1 MSALKRKAAAAASSA
16 SLAKKQQKKTATA
29 PAPAPAPV
37 AFVDPYID
45 PSDSEDDS
53 EDDDEN
59 ESNGADAVPDFV
71 EESDSAA
78 EEEEGGSADVDEA
91 DEDDEVA
98 GPTKRK
104 RPATGNDDLYK
115 APTNDEMHQL
125 KETGD
130 LFKSNLFKLQIDE
143 LLSNVRVDQTKMAP
157 LDKILR
163 KIKDSLDTLED
174 MPDLPLSEVIPK
186 MKALGV
192 AIPFPNPPPPA
203 DAQYKFG
210 FKRPTKVFI
219 VGSYLLKAVSRSPSG
234 TNVDMAVQMPDSIF
248 TEKDSV
254 NYRYFYK
261 RAYYVAVLAA
271 ELRKQRKELG
281 IKLEFEAFQ
290 GDSRRPVLV
299 IRSAGKGGDYD
310 FSKLGFAIRILVT
323 IPQTLFTPARLA
335 PGRNNVRPA
344 HLGGDAAASA
354 APAPTPR
361 YNAALLQDTAFIA
374 HMNLLHHHAT
384 TCGGFR
390 EACILAKVWLTQRGF
405 SGETAG
411 FSGFLFSMLLGY
423 LLRTNDKHGGRRLG
437 NNFSSYQL
445 LKVTMEFIAN
455 HDFDA
460 EPVFMT
466 PDGKPLTGA
475 EEFSA
480 QTFRTAYD
488 VVLVDPSGRINL
500 AAGMTRAALDELQYE
515 ARRTSEMFK
524 DVKNDH
530 FDALFLRKVDV
541 LHLRYDNVARI
552 AAVEA
557 PPAAYSPFVQ
567 LDYPS
572 VHEFLISH
580 VPSVLKR
587 ALSKRVSLVSVHTK
601 ALPTWSIGD
610 KPASHAALETPF
622 HVGLILKGEESL
634 ALLELGPSADDQE
647 AAEAFRNL
655 WGPKSELRRFKDG
668 SIAESVLFDC
678 DGTLESRSLIV
689 GQMLAYLVQ
698 LHAGVSKDGV
708 TCWAGQLNKFLRAP
722 GIKMQ
727 VASYQGVMDAY
738 NKFSRNLRHLE
749 GLPLSV
755 TQTVPCAEGLR
766 YTSVF
771 VPQPRLLEA
780 DAAVD
785 AYRPYY
791 EPLDVVIEFE
801 SSPRWPGDLRAIEL
815 TKRAF
820 YIKIAELFME
830 QHPGHRATVS
840 TGSGRHVLDSGFV
853 EVTTDAGY
861 TFRCTIHHEREHQIL
876 ENAIAEPNVDPE
888 KADYNHALALSQYEK
903 SFIRQPRHST
913 RMQNL
918 CLRFPHLPQ
927 TVRLVKRWLAAH
939 LLSPQIAPELIEI
952 ICAKQFV
959 DPAPFSVPSSGFV
972 GFLRTLHLLRS
983 HDWRREPL
991 IVELDKG
998 EMTGECRSRIAAA
1011 FRTSRGFAPDGSVI
1025 MDGQATRP
1033 QNPAL
1038 WVATEMDVD
1047 GKWWGMNT
1055 PGVVIVERIKG
1066 LATAALGHVEALIA
1080 NGGSEKSIAKLF
1092 TAVPRGYD
1100 AFLRLDSAKLP
1111 RFRESLS
1118 YDPPKL
1124 STFKNLLAL
1133 KDRELALLSEIDPAE
1148 LFVSDLTTAFGD
1160 SALFFHD
1167 RYGGDVVGVVWN
1179 PLVMAEGPWK
1189 VDLKFNAAPLD
1200 ENENGAEA
1208 GRGGKNKLKVK
1219 PNALAMVAEMQRLGE
1234 GLVLG
1239 VDLC

>member
-1 MSALKRKAAAAASSA
+1 MSALKRKAVAAPVMASVS
-16 SLAKKQQKKTATA
+16 KKQQKKAAAT
-29 PAPAPAPV
+29 PAPTPA
-37 AFVDPYID
+37 AFLDPYID
-45 PSDSEDDS
+45 PSDDEEDS
-53 EDDDEN
+53 EIDEAASTSP
-59 ESNGADAVPDFV
+59 EAGPDFA
-71 EESDSAA
+71 EESDSAGEDEQDGSEG
-78 EEEEGGSADVDEA
+78 EE
-91 DEDDEVA
+91 DEDEEAGVA
-98 GPTKRK
+98 GQTKRK
-104 RPATGNDDLYK
+104 RPAAGNDDLYR

-143 LLSNVRVDQTKMAP
+143 LLSNVRVDQAKMAP
-157 LDKILR
+157 LEMSLR
-163 KIKDSLDTLED
+163 KVKEILDTLDD
-174 MPDLPLSEVIPK
+174 MPDFPLSEAVSK
-186 MKALGV
+186 MKAMGV
-192 AIPFPNPPPPA
+192 TIPFPSPPPPA

-210 FKRPTKVFI
+210 FKRPAKVFI

-310 FSKLGFAIRILVT
+310 FSKLGFSIRILVT
-323 IPQTLFTPARLA
+323 IPQTLFTPTKLA
-335 PGRNNVRPA
+335 PGRNNVRPTY
-344 HLGGDAAASA
+344 LGSDATATA
-354 APAPTPR
+354 APTPTPR
-361 YNAALLQDTAFIA
+361 YNAALLQETAFVT

-405 SGETAG
+405 SGATAG

-455 HDFDA
+455 HDFNA

-466 PDGKPLTGA
+466 PDGKPLDGA

-480 QTFRTAYD
+480 QAFINAYD
-488 VVLVDPSGRINL
+488 VVMVDPSGRINL

-524 DVKNDH
+524 DVNNDH

-541 LHLRYDNVARI
+541 LHLHYDNVARI
-552 AAVEA
+552 AAVES
-557 PPAAYSPFVQ
+557 PPAAYTTSVA
-567 LDYPS
+567 LDYPTI
-572 VHEFLISH
+572 HEFLISH
-580 VPSVLKR
+580 VPNVLKR
-587 ALSKRVSLVSVHTK
+587 ALNKRVSLVSVHT
-601 ALPTWSIGD
+601 APLPTWAIGD
-610 KPASHAALETPF
+610 KPASHASLETPF
-622 HVGLILKGEESL
+622 HVGLMLKGDESL
-634 ALLELGPSADDQE
+634 ALLELGPSADDQD
-647 AAEAFRNL
+647 AAEAFRKL

-678 DGTLESRSLIV
+678 DGTLEKRSLIV

-698 LHAGVSKDGV
+698 LHAGASKDGV
-708 TCWAGQLNKFLRAP
+708 TCWAGQLNKFLHAP

-738 NKFSRNLRHLE
+738 NKFSRNLRLLE

-755 TQTVPCAEGLR
+755 TQTVACAEGLR

-771 VPQPRLLEA
+771 VPQPRLPEA
-780 DAAVD
+780 QAAVD
-785 AYRPYY
+785 AYRPYH
-791 EPLDVVIEFE
+791 EPLDVLIEFE
-801 SSPRWPGDLRAIEL
+801 SSPRWPSDLRAIEL

-820 YIKIAELFME
+820 YIKIAELFMQ

-840 TGSGRHVLDSGFV
+840 TGSGRHVLDSGNL
-853 EVTTDAGY
+853 EVTTDTGY
-861 TFRCTIHHEREHQIL
+861 TFRCTIHHERQHQL
-876 ENAIAEPNVDPE
+876 LQNAIAEPTMDSE
-888 KADYNHALALSQYEK
+888 KAEYNHALALAHYERT
-903 SFIRQPRHST
+903 FVRHPRHST

-972 GFLRTLHLLRS
+972 GFLRTLDLFRS
-983 HDWRREPL
+983 HPWRREPL
-991 IVELDKG
+991 IVELEKG
-998 EMTGECRSRIAAA
+998 EMSGECRSRIAAA

-1025 MDGQATRP
+1025 MDGQNARP
-1033 QNPAL
+1033 QNPAM

-1055 PGVVIVERIKG
+1055 PGTVIVERIKG
-1066 LATAALGHVEALIA
+1066 LATAALSHVEGLIA
-1080 NGGSEKSIAKLF
+1080 HGGSEKSIAKLF
-1092 TAVPRGYD
+1092 TAVSRGYD
-1100 AFLRLDSAKLP
+1100 AFLRLDSSKLP

-1124 STFKNLLAL
+1124 STFKNLIAL
-1133 KDRELALLSEIDPAE
+1133 KDRELALLSDIDPAE
-1148 LFVSDLTTAFGD
+1148 LYVADLTTAFGD

-1167 RYGGDVVGVVWN
+1167 RFGGDVIGVVWN
-1179 PLVMAEGPWK
+1179 PLVMAESSWK
-1189 VDLKFNAAPLD
+1189 VDLKYNAAPSD
-1200 ENENGAEA
+1200 ENEEGTEA